1 MAKTNLERWHELQN
15 ANVSN
20 STGYM
25 NEFVSSENPLR
36 TGNHVFTEASD
47 IEPLNNKIIRMSGDS
62 GGGQVIS
69 LEEYRDNLLSGRA
82 AEIADVKKIAAGTGP
97 AAQQARSYAQGRQ

>member
-1 MAKTNLERWHELQN
+1 MAKTSLQLWHDLQN
-15 ANVSN
+15 ANASN

-47 IEPLNNKIIRMSGDS
+47 IQPLSNKIIRMSGDS
-62 GGGQVIS
+62 GGGDVIS
-69 LEEYRDNLLSGRA
+69 LQNFRDGLLTGQAAYQAELAKDDTAQSQGYGSG
-82 AEIADVKKIAAGTGP
+82 
-97 AAQQARSYAQGRQ
+97 GRQ

>member
-1 MAKTNLERWHELQN
+1 MTNLQMWYQLQN

-36 TGNHVFTEASD
+36 TGGHVVNDTSIEEWSAKTTRSNSD
-47 IEPLNNKIIRMSGDS
+47 NITSTREVYKDGEIILQEFPIAG
-62 GGGQVIS
+62 V
-69 LEEYRDNLLSGRA
+69 DNF
-82 AEIADVKKIAAGTGP
+82 ADF
-97 AAQQARSYAQGRQ
+97 S

>member
-36 TGNHVFTEASD
+36 MGGHV
-47 IEPLNNKIIRMSGDS
+47 LNNDSIEEWSAKTTRSNSDNITRTREIFKDGEII
-62 GGGQVIS
+62 
-69 LEEYRDNLLSGRA
+69 LEEFPIAGVDNF
-82 AEIADVKKIAAGTGP
+82 ADF
-97 AAQQARSYAQGRQ
+97 S

>member
-15 ANVSN
+15 ANISN

-36 TGNHVFTEASD
+36 TGGHVLNDTSIEEWSAKTTRSNSD
-47 IEPLNNKIIRMSGDS
+47 NIGTNTREIYKDGEII
-62 GGGQVIS
+62 
-69 LEEYRDNLLSGRA
+69 LEEFPIVGVDNF
-82 AEIADVKKIAAGTGP
+82 ADF
-97 AAQQARSYAQGRQ
+97 S